1 MRQVFEFF
9 NCSNDLRTQ
18 KISFSEFMQTAIGF
32 ILLAAYFSKLTALTL
47 LF

>member
-1 MRQVFEFF
+1 MRLVFKFL

-18 KISFSEFMQTAIGF
+18 KMSFSEFMLTAFGF
-32 ILLAAYFSKLTALTL
+32 ILLAAYFSKVAAVTL